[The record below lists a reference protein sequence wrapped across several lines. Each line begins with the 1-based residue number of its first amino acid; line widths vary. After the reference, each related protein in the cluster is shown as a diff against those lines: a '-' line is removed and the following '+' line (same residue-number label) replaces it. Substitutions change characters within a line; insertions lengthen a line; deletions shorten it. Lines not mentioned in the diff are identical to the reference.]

1 MKIALSASEL
11 DTLVIDYVKS
21 FGIDLSD
28 RYIST
33 HFHEAGV
40 DISIG
45 QVDESISETTPTKRT
60 RRTKAEIEAARA
72 AEAETETE
80 VVEQSV
86 EVVEEA
92 IAAVE
97 EAVEAPQGIVSL
109 FG

>member
-45 QVDESISETTPTKRT
+45 QVDESLSETTPTKRT

-72 AEAETETE
+72 AETEA
-80 VVEQSV
+80 VEQSV
-86 EVVEEA
+86 EVVEEV

>member
-28 RYIST
+28 RYINT

-45 QVDESISETTPTKRT
+45 QADESISETTPAKRT

-72 AEAETETE
+72 AETEA
-80 VVEQSV
+80 VEQP
-86 EVVEEA
+86 VEEA

>member
-21 FGIDLSD
+21 FGIDLSE
-28 RYIST
+28 RSIST

-45 QVDESISETTPTKRT
+45 QADETSSETTPAKRT

-72 AEAETETE
+72 AEAEAESVEDTSEE
-80 VVEQSV
+80 IEEPVEQ
-86 EVVEEA
+86 
-92 IAAVE
+92 
-97 EAVEAPQGIVSL
+97 APQGIVSL